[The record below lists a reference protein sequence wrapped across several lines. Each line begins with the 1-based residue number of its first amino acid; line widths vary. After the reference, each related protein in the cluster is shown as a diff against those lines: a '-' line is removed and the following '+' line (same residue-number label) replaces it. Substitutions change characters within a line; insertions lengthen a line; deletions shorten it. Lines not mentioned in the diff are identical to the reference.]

1 MRSFAPSLFRF
12 DPGAALARAASAWAR
27 KRQGEDRAP
36 LTLESR
42 RLYILP
48 TRRGL
53 MAGAL
58 LFLMLLAGLNYNN
71 SLALL
76 LCFTLTG
83 FALVSMYDCHRTLAG
98 LQLLRAQAEPA
109 FAEQHGEL
117 ALTFENRHNRLRRGL
132 ALRCAAAETVY
143 FDVPAHAATRV
154 CIAFLARTRGWQRID
169 RVELATSTPLGLFRA
184 WTWLHLPLDVLVY
197 PQPLRLRPL
206 PPAVGEQRRGRR
218 SRRLGGEEEWA
229 SLRPFQDSDAPRS
242 VAWKVYARGG
252 PLMVAQYDAPA
263 GTDRLLELARLDA
276 LPLERALSQLTA
288 WVLDCERQGE
298 RYALRLPGGTCKAGL
313 GPAQRRACL
322 EALALYR
329 A

>member
-1 MRSFAPSLFRF
+1 MRSFAPSRFRF
-12 DPGAALARAASAWAR
+12 DPLGALTRTAQAWAR
-27 KRQGEDRAP
+27 RRQGADVPP

-53 MAGAL
+53 MAGLL

-76 LCFTLTG
+76 LCFTLCG
-83 FALVSMYDCHRTLAG
+83 FVLVSMYDCHRTLAG
-98 LQLLRAQAEPA
+98 LRLVRAQAGPA
-109 FAEQHGEL
+109 FAHSHGEL
-117 ALTFENRHNRLRRGL
+117 ALSLENGEARLRRGL
-132 ALRCAAAETVY
+132 SLRCAPARVVY
-143 FDVPAHAATRV
+143 FDVPGQSVTAVR
-154 CIAFLARTRGWQRID
+154 FEFPARARGWQRID
-169 RVELATSTPLGLFRA
+169 RVELASTAPLGLFRA
-184 WTWLHLPLDVLVY
+184 WTWLHLPIDVLVY

-206 PPAVGEQRRGRR
+206 PRAQGQQRRGQRQ
-218 SRRLGGEEEWA
+218 RRLGGEEEWA
-229 SLRPFQDSDAPRS
+229 SLRPFQDGDAPRS

-263 GTDRLLELARLDA
+263 GTDRLLELARLDG

-288 WVLDCERQGE
+288 WVLECEGHGE
-298 RYALRLPGGTCKAGL
+298 RYALRLPGRLLKAGV
-313 GPAQRRACL
+313 GPTQRRACL

>member
-1 MRSFAPSLFRF
+1 MRSFAPSLSRF
-12 DPGAALARAASAWAR
+12 DPAAALARAASAWAR
-27 KRQGEDRAP
+27 RRQGEDAPP

-53 MAGAL
+53 MSGAL

-98 LQLLRAQAEPA
+98 LHLLRAQAEPA
-109 FAEQHGEL
+109 FAQEHGEL
-117 ALTFENRHNRLRRGL
+117 FLTLENRENRLRRGL
-132 ALRCAAAETVY
+132 ALHCAPAEVVY
-143 FDVPAHAATRV
+143 FDVPAQAAIRV
-154 CIAFLARTRGWQRID
+154 SVGFAARVRGWQRMD
-169 RVELATSTPLGLFRA
+169 RVALATTTPLGLFRA
-184 WTWLHLPLDVLVY
+184 WTWLHLPLQVLVY

-206 PPAVGEQRRGRR
+206 PPAIGEQRRGRR
-218 SRRLGGEEEWA
+218 TRRLGGEEEWA
-229 SLRPFQDSDAPRS
+229 SLRPFQESDAPRS

-263 GTDRLLELARLDA
+263 GTDRVLEFARLDG
-276 LPLERALSQLTA
+276 LPPERALSQLTA
-288 WVLDCERQGE
+288 WVLECEHHGE
-298 RYALRLPGGTCKAGL
+298 RYALRLPGRTIGGGL

-329 A
+329 L

>member
-1 MRSFAPSLFRF
+1 VRSFAPSRFRF
-12 DPGAALARAASAWAR
+12 DAPGALVRAAQAWAR
-27 KRQGEDRAP
+27 RRQGPDTPP

-53 MAGAL
+53 MAGLL
-58 LFLMLLAGLNYNN
+58 LFVMLLAGLNYNN

-76 LCFTLTG
+76 LCFTLCG
-83 FALVSMYDCHRTLAG
+83 FVLVSMYDCHRTLAG
-98 LQLLRAQAEPA
+98 LRLVRAHAAPA
-109 FAEQHGEL
+109 FAQSRGEL
-117 ALTFENRHNRLRRGL
+117 ALSLENGEARLRRGL
-132 ALRCAAAETVY
+132 SLRCAPAGVVY
-143 FDVPAHAATRV
+143 FDVPGQAVTPVR
-154 CIAFLARTRGWQRID
+154 IEFEARERGWQRID
-169 RVELATSTPLGLFRA
+169 RVELATTAPLGLFRA

-206 PPAVGEQRRGRR
+206 PRAQGTQRRGQRQ
-218 SRRLGGEEEWA
+218 RRLGGEEEWA
-229 SLRPFQDSDAPRS
+229 SLRPFQDGDAPRS

-263 GTDRLLELARLDA
+263 GTDRLLDLARLDG

-288 WVLDCERQGE
+288 WVLECEQHGE
-298 RYALRLPGGTCKAGL
+298 RYALRLPGRLLPAGV
-313 GPAQRRACL
+313 GPGQRRACL

>member
-12 DPGAALARAASAWAR
+12 DPGTALARAASAWAR
-27 KRQGEDRAP
+27 KRQGEDAPP

-53 MAGAL
+53 MSAAL

-83 FALVSMYDCHRTLAG
+83 FALVSMYDCHRTLSG
-98 LQLLRAQAEPA
+98 LHLVRAQVEPA
-109 FAEQHGEL
+109 FAGQRGEL
-117 ALTFENRHNRLRRGL
+117 FLTLENREPRLRRGL
-132 ALRCAAAETVY
+132 ALRCVPAEVVY
-143 FDVPAHAATRV
+143 VDVPPQSAIRV
-154 CIAFLARTRGWQRID
+154 RVGFDARARGWQRMD
-169 RVELATSTPLGLFRA
+169 RVELANTTPLGLFRA
-184 WTWLHLPLDVLVY
+184 WTWLHLPIDVLVY

-206 PPAVGEQRRGRR
+206 PPAIGEQRRGRR
-218 SRRLGGEEEWA
+218 TRRLGGEEEWA
-229 SLRPFQDSDAPRS
+229 ALRPFQESDAPRS
-242 VAWKVYARGG
+242 VAWKIYARGG

-263 GTDRLLELARLDA
+263 GTDRLLEFARLDG
-276 LPLERALSQLTA
+276 LPTERALSLLTA
-288 WVLDCERQGE
+288 WVLECEHQGE
-298 RYALRLPGGTCKAGL
+298 RYALRLPGRAIGGGL
-313 GPAQRRACL
+313 GPAQRRLCL

-329 A
+329 P

>member
-1 MRSFAPSLFRF
+1 
-12 DPGAALARAASAWAR
+12 
-27 KRQGEDRAP
+27 
-36 LTLESR
+36 
-42 RLYILP
+42 
-48 TRRGL
+48 

-76 LCFTLTG
+76 LCFTLSG

-98 LQLLRAQAEPA
+98 VRLLRVQAEPA
-109 FAEQHGEL
+109 FAFEHGEL
-117 ALTFENRHNRLRRGL
+117 ALSFENREGRLRRGL
-132 ALRCAAAETVY
+132 ALRCAPAEILY
-143 FDVPAHAATRV
+143 FDLPAQATTRV
-154 CIAFLARTRGWQRID
+154 RLRFETKTRGWQRLD
-169 RVELATSTPLGLFRA
+169 RLELATTAPLGLFRA

-197 PQPLRLRPL
+197 PQPQRLRPL
-206 PPAVGEQRRGRR
+206 PPAIGEQRRGRR
-218 SRRLGGEEEWA
+218 ARQPDGEEEWA
-229 SLRPFQDSDAPRS
+229 ALRPFQDSDAPRS

-263 GTDRLLELARLDA
+263 GTDRLLELSRLDA

-288 WVLDCERQGE
+288 WVLECEHHGE
-298 RYALRLPGGTCKAGL
+298 RYALRLPGRTIGGGL
-313 GPAQRRACL
+313 GPTQRRTCL

>member
-12 DPGAALARAASAWAR
+12 DPLAALVRAAQAWAR
-27 KRQGEDRAP
+27 RRQGADTPP
-36 LTLESR
+36 LRLESR

-53 MAGAL
+53 MSGVL

-76 LCFTLTG
+76 LCFTLSG

-98 LQLLRAQAEPA
+98 LRLVRAQAAPA
-109 FAEQHGEL
+109 FAQAHGEL
-117 ALTFENRHNRLRRGL
+117 ALSLENGEGRLRRGL
-132 ALRCAAAETVY
+132 SLRCAPAGVVY
-143 FDVPAHAATRV
+143 FDVPAQSVTPVRFGFEAPV
-154 CIAFLARTRGWQRID
+154 RGWQRID
-169 RVELATSTPLGLFRA
+169 RVELATTTPLGLFRA

-206 PPAVGEQRRGRR
+206 PPAFGEQRRGRR
-218 SRRLGGEEEWA
+218 ERRLGGEEEWA

-263 GTDRLLELARLDA
+263 GTDRLLDLARLDG

-288 WVLDCERQGE
+288 WVLECEQHGE
-298 RYALRLPGGTCKAGL
+298 SYALRLPGRTLKAGV
-313 GPAQRRACL
+313 GPGQRRACL

>member
-1 MRSFAPSLFRF
+1 MRSFAPSLSQF
-12 DPGAALARAASAWAR
+12 DLRAALARAASAWAR
-27 KRQGEDRAP
+27 KRQGEDTLP

-53 MAGAL
+53 MAATL

-83 FALVSMYDCHRTLAG
+83 FSLISMYDCHRTLVG
-98 LQLLRAQAEPA
+98 VHLVRAQAEPV
-109 FAEQHGEL
+109 FALEHGEL
-117 ALTFENRHNRLRRGL
+117 AVSFENRQAHLRRGL
-132 ALRCAAAETVY
+132 ALRCAGAAVVY
-143 FDVPAHAATRV
+143 FELPALSTTRV
-154 CIAFLARTRGWQRID
+154 RVPFETHTRGWQRID
-169 RVELATSTPLGLFRA
+169 RMELATTAPLGLFRA
-184 WTWLHLPLDVLVY
+184 WTWLHLPLEVLVY

-206 PPAVGEQRRGRR
+206 PPALGEQRRGRR
-218 SRRLGGEEEWA
+218 QRRLRGEEEWA
-229 SLRPFQDSDAPRS
+229 SLRRFHDSDAPRS

-252 PLMVAQYDAPA
+252 PLMVSQYDAAA
-263 GTDRLLELARLDA
+263 GTDRLLELARLEG

-288 WVLDCERQGE
+288 WVLECERRSE
-298 RYALRLPGGTCKAGL
+298 RYALRLPGRALGGGL

-322 EALALYR
+322 EALALYP